1 MLLRTITQ
9 LVSAPEVA
17 QNDANVV
24 ATDDYSSDTGTS
36 GRAVVDGAG
45 VLGRIEAPGDQDW
58 FKVELLAG
66 RSYEIELVADRNFDP
81 VLLGIFDESGQAIKG
96 TFNDD
101 GGEGKNSRV
110 LFTPS
115 EGGTYFISAGAF
127 RNDMGSYRLSV
138 SQFQDDAT
146 ASSPAKILVGSEHMG
161 EIAVEREVDL
171 FVVELE
177 RGRYYQIDVEG
188 ADTEKGT
195 LGDPYLIDIRHVN
208 GSDLPSPNDNG
219 GAGLNSRSQYLA
231 KETGYHYIEVSGAP
245 QGETGTYAIGV
256 REITDDYDHGIE
268 NDGYGVLGPSE
279 SSAVTWTASGALEV
293 GGDIDSFLLEVRT
306 GWAYDIT
313 LEGLKPNSASLS
325 VNGDG
330 VLQLLYRD
338 DGGMLQWRASEVG
351 PKIRTGC

>member
-195 LGDPYLIDIRHVN
+195 LGDQRWTPILGQV
-208 GSDLPSPNDNG
+208 GSG
-219 GAGLNSRSQYLA
+219 F
-231 KETGYHYIEVSGAP
+231 KVE
-245 QGETGTYAIGV
+245 
-256 REITDDYDHGIE
+256 
-268 NDGYGVLGPSE
+268 
-279 SSAVTWTASGALEV
+279 SAVEW
-293 GGDIDSFLLEVRT
+293 
-306 GWAYDIT
+306 
-313 LEGLKPNSASLS
+313 
-325 VNGDG
+325 
-330 VLQLLYRD
+330 
-338 DGGMLQWRASEVG
+338 ML
-351 PKIRTGC
+351 PD